1 MYICVQST
9 IIMQKLAKREEQIMQ
24 ILWRLNKAFVKEIM
38 DEFPEPKPHYN
49 TVSTIIRILEEKGYV
64 DHEQFGNTYRYYP
77 VLKKE
82 IYQQQEL
89 GDILEAYFDN
99 SYPKMV
105 AYFARQEKISPE
117 ELEDILKM
125 IRNEG
130 NRNS

>member
-1 MYICVQST
+1 
-9 IIMQKLAKREEQIMQ
+9 MQKLAKREEQIMQ

-38 DEFPEPKPHYN
+38 DEFPEPRPHYN

>member
-1 MYICVQST
+1 
-9 IIMQKLAKREEQIMQ
+9 MQKLAKREEQIMQ

-77 VLKKE
+77 ILKKE